1 MPLLLGATPYEF
13 LGTKY
18 MNSYTVAKTRA
29 TCNRNLINSCTTSGS
44 CLFSKLAIR
53 YEEHQDAMSKWYGD

>member
-1 MPLLLGATPYEF
+1 
-13 LGTKY
+13 
-18 MNSYTVAKTRA
+18 MNSYTVPKTRA
-29 TCNRNLINSCTTSGS
+29 TVIELINSCTTSGS